1 MTDFS
6 CVITAGGSGGG
17 GAADREGPAGADGLR
32 ASVASVLGQS
42 LRGSEAVVVL
52 APGADA
58 PTRTAALALAESSPD
73 RVRLLRTDPDVR
85 TTGALRNAGL
95 DAATGRYVLVL
106 TPGERLHRHA
116 CRNLWQAGERS
127 RADLVA
133 GRWSRTVGESGKE
146 QEPPWQEELYASS
159 RTLARFTEAPE
170 LAVRDALVTGFCL
183 RREAARRHGLRYDEE
198 LAYGEIL
205 FGPLAAAAVGR
216 IALVR
221 RLIVTGRAVPDRAR
235 DLAALVE
242 AHRRVA
248 DALDAHGLRE
258 ERERAFVRDHL
269 VPLARSFPRL
279 PAARRTRTAA
289 TAARVLT
296 GPVPRELPPL
306 ERVAVTLLGRGD
318 AEGVVTAAYALSR
331 PATICAP
338 LVTGEDGRVR
348 WGGEGAAGIDADA
361 DTGVHAGVDITELG
375 YQYRPFGEARLMNRL
390 TRCTAEEGRL
400 LLEGRLVLPPHTAPE
415 APLTEPDVPLAEPD
429 VPLTA
434 SLEFRA
440 RGGARAVVFAVE
452 DVRRDGNGI
461 TWGARADVSRLLRPL
476 GVRDTAWD
484 ARLILEA
491 GGIRSVSD
499 LFAPQDLV
507 EGSVRFAAR
516 PRLGPLAGDTWE
528 PYITLKDH
536 LALRLTARR
545 RPARTTRRLVRYAT
559 HFRPARKAKLLARA
573 LRKRLDRYRS
583 RSFKAT
589 AYNTWLTRLPVRR
602 GSVVFESH
610 MGRCYGD
617 SPRALHE
624 EIRRQGLKL
633 RATWSYETSPAGFP
647 GDARLVRRWS
657 WRYLWAL
664 ARAEYWI
671 DNQGFPQHLRKPA
684 RTTYLQTWH
693 GSAYKRMG
701 LDETRVRLQNAPR
714 RQRLQ
719 QAVHRFDHFLV
730 RSEHDVATLARA
742 YRLPEDRLLRTG
754 YPRNDALI
762 AERTRTETEGRLP
775 RPPLAEAL
783 GLDDHRKVVLYA
795 PTFRRGPAAG
805 GKRNRRRLL
814 LDVRE
819 FAERFGDTYTL
830 LVRAH
835 YLETARL
842 PVCPPGTVVDVS
854 RHHDVSEILA
864 LADVLVTDYSS
875 IMFDFALLDRPV
887 LLYAPDLDTY
897 AAERGSYFDLRE
909 KAPGP
914 VLATQDELFAELAEL
929 KESDT
934 RHAPQRAAFAEE
946 FGAYDRG
953 DAARQV
959 VAALFGSRTAARHTT
974 DHHDRGAG
982 R

>member
-6 CVITAGGSGGG
+6 CVITAGGENGGG
-17 GAADREGPAGADGLR
+17 EGPDALR

-52 APGADA
+52 AARADG
-58 PTRTAALALAESSPD
+58 PTRTAARALADSSPD
-73 RVRLLRTDPDVR
+73 RVRLIHPDPAAR

-133 GRWSRTVGESGKE
+133 GRWTRTTEEGGKE
-146 QEPPWQEELYASS
+146 QEPPWQGELYARS
-159 RTLARFTEAPE
+159 RTVTRFSDAPH
-170 LAVRDALVTGFCL
+170 LVVRDALVTGFCL
-183 RREAARRHGLRYDEE
+183 RREAARRHGLRYEE
-198 LAYGEIL
+198 DLAHGEIL
-205 FGPLAAAAVGR
+205 FGPLAAVAVGR
-216 IALVR
+216 IVLVR

-248 DALDAHGLRE
+248 ATLDALGLPALRE

-296 GPVPRELPPL
+296 APVPRELPPL
-306 ERVAVTLLGRGD
+306 ERVAATVLARGD
-318 AEGVVTAAYALSR
+318 AEGVLAAAYALSR
-331 PATICAP
+331 PATVCAP
-338 LVTGEDGRVR
+338 VRASEGGRVE
-348 WGGEGAAGIDADA
+348 WDD
-361 DTGVHAGVDITELG
+361 HCPVDVTELG
-375 YQYRPFGEARLMNRL
+375 YQHREFGRARLMNRL
-390 TRCTAEEGRL
+390 TRCTAQDGRL
-400 LLEGRLVLPPHTAPE
+400 LLEGRLVLPPHLTPD
-415 APLTEPDVPLAEPD
+415 APLTA
-429 VPLTA
+429 T
-434 SLEFRA
+434 LEFRA
-440 RGGARAVVFAVE
+440 RGGARAVAFPVD
-452 DVRRDGNGI
+452 DVRRDGNGV
-461 TWGARADVSRLLRPL
+461 TWGARADVTRLLRPV
-476 GVRDTAWD
+476 GIRDTAWD
-484 ARLILEA
+484 ARLIVEA
-491 GGIRSVSD
+491 DGIRSVSD
-499 LFAPQDLV
+499 LFGPQDV
-507 EGSVRFAAR
+507 VQGAVRFAAR
-516 PRLGPLAGDTWE
+516 PRLGQLAGDTWE

-573 LRKRLDRYRS
+573 LRKRADRYRS
-583 RSFKAT
+583 RPFKVT
-589 AYNTWLTRLPVRR
+589 AYNTWLTRLPVRK

-633 RATWSYETSPAGFP
+633 HATWSYDTSPADFP
-647 GDARLVRRWS
+647 ADARLVRRWS

-664 ARAEYWI
+664 ARAEFWV

-701 LDETRVRLQNAPR
+701 FDETRVRLQNAPQR
-714 RQRLQ
+714 ERLQ

-754 YPRNDALI
+754 YPRNDTLI

-775 RPPLAEAL
+775 RPPLAGAL
-783 GLDDHRKVVLYA
+783 GIDDHKKVVLYA
-795 PTFRRGPAAG
+795 PTFRGGPGAG
-805 GKRNRRRLL
+805 GKQARRRLL

-819 FAERFGDTYTL
+819 FAERFGDSYTL
-830 LVRAH
+830 LIRAH
-835 YLETARL
+835 YLEAARL
-842 PVCPPGTVVDVS
+842 PLCPPGTVIDVS
-854 RHHDVSEILA
+854 RHHDVSEVLA

-887 LLYAPDLDTY
+887 ILYAPDLDTY

-914 VLATQDELFAELAEL
+914 VTATQEELFAELAEV
-929 KESDT
+929 KKSDI
-934 RHAPQRAAFAEE
+934 RHAPQRADFAHE

-959 VAALFGSRTAARHTT
+959 VAAVFTPQGASRTT
-974 DHHDRGAG
+974 DHHRQGAG

>member
-6 CVITAGGSGGG
+6 CVITGGG
-17 GAADREGPAGADGLR
+17 ESGEGPGDADALR

-52 APGADA
+52 ASGTDA
-58 PTRTAALALAESSPD
+58 LLRTAARTLADSAPD
-73 RVRLLRTDPDVR
+73 RVRLIHADPAVR

-95 DAATGRYVLVL
+95 DAAAGRYVLVL

-133 GRWSRTVGESGKE
+133 GRWSRAVGEGGKE
-146 QEPPWQEELYASS
+146 QEPPWQDELYARS
-159 RTLARFTEAPE
+159 RTVPRFTDAPQ
-170 LAVRDALVTGFCL
+170 LVVRDALVTGFCL
-183 RREAARRHGLRYDEE
+183 RREAARRHGLRYEE
-198 LAYGEIL
+198 DLAHGEIL

-216 IALVR
+216 ITLVR

-235 DLAALVE
+235 DLTTLVE

-248 DALDAHGLRE
+248 NTLDAQGLPALSE

-269 VPLARSFPRL
+269 VPLARAFPRL

-296 GPVPRELPPL
+296 APVPDGLPPL
-306 ERVAVTLLGRGD
+306 ERVAATLLARGD
-318 AEGVVTAAYALSR
+318 AEGVLTAAYALSR
-331 PATICAP
+331 PATVCAP
-338 LVTGEDGRVR
+338 VVAGEDGRVEWDDR
-348 WGGEGAAGIDADA
+348 CP
-361 DTGVHAGVDITELG
+361 VDVSELG
-375 YQYRPFGEARLMNRL
+375 HRYRVFGEARLMNRL
-390 TRCTAEEGRL
+390 TRCTAEKGRL
-400 LLEGRLVLPPHTAPE
+400 LLEGRLVLPPHGAPDTPFTA
-415 APLTEPDVPLAEPD
+415 T
-429 VPLTA
+429 
-434 SLEFRA
+434 LEFRA
-440 RGGARAVVFAVE
+440 RGGARAVAFPVD
-452 DVRRDGNGI
+452 DVCRDGNGI
-461 TWGARADVSRLLRPL
+461 TWGARADVTRLLRPV
-476 GVRDTAWD
+476 GIRDTAWD
-484 ARLILEA
+484 ARLIVAA
-491 GGIRSVSD
+491 GGVRSVSD
-499 LFAPQDLV
+499 LFGPQDV
-507 EGSVRFAAR
+507 VGGAVRFAAR
-516 PRLGPLAGDTWE
+516 PRLGRLAGDTWE

-545 RPARTTRRLVRYAT
+545 RPARTAHRLVRYAT
-559 HFRPARKAKLLARA
+559 HFRPARQARLLTRA
-573 LRKRLDRYRS
+573 LRRRLDRYRS

-589 AYNTWLTRLPVRR
+589 AYNAWLTRLPVRR

-633 RATWSYETSPAGFP
+633 RSTWSYDTSPDGFP
-647 GDARLVRRWS
+647 ADARLVRRWS

-664 ARAEYWI
+664 ARAEFWV

-701 LDETRVRLQNAPR
+701 FDETRVRLQNAPQR
-714 RQRLQ
+714 ERLQ

-730 RSEHDVATLARA
+730 RSEHDVNTLARA
-742 YRLPEDRLLRTG
+742 YRLPEERLLRTG
-754 YPRNDALI
+754 YPRNDALA
-762 AERTRTETEGRLP
+762 AERTRAESEGRLP
-775 RPPLAEAL
+775 RPPLAGAL
-783 GLDDHRKVVLYA
+783 GLDDHKKVVLYA
-795 PTFRRGPAAG
+795 PTFRGGPAAG
-805 GKRNRRRLL
+805 GKQTRRRLL

-819 FAERFGDTYTL
+819 FAERFGDTHTL

-835 YLETARL
+835 YLEAARL
-842 PVCPPGTVVDVS
+842 PVCPPGTVIDVS

-887 LLYAPDLDTY
+887 VLYAPDLDTY

-909 KAPGP
+909 RAPGP
-914 VLATQDELFAELAEL
+914 VTATQEELFAEIAEL
-929 KESDT
+929 KKSDI
-934 RHAPQRAAFAEE
+934 RHASHRAAFAAE

-959 VAALFGSRTAARHTT
+959 VAAVFARQGASRTT
-974 DHHDRGAG
+974 DHHHRPGAG

>member
-6 CVITAGGSGGG
+6 CVITAGGDGE
-17 GAADREGPAGADGLR
+17 AAGDGADALR
-32 ASVASVLGQS
+32 ASVDSVLGQS
-42 LRGSEAVVVL
+42 LRASEALVVL
-52 APGADA
+52 ASTADA
-58 PTRTAALALAESSPD
+58 PTRTAARALADRAPD
-73 RVRLLRTDPDVR
+73 RVRLIHADPAVR

-106 TPGERLHRHA
+106 TPGERLHRHG

-127 RADLVA
+127 HADLVA
-133 GRWSRTVGESGKE
+133 GRWSRTVTESGKE
-146 QEPPWQEELYASS
+146 QEPPWQDELYARS
-159 RTLARFTEAPE
+159 RTLARFDEASQ
-170 LAVRDALVTGFCL
+170 LVVRDALVTGFCL
-183 RREAARRHGLRYDEE
+183 RREAARRHGLRYEE
-198 LAYGEIL
+198 DLAHGEIL
-205 FGPLAAAAVGR
+205 FGPLAAVAVGR

-221 RLIVTGRAVPDRAR
+221 RLIVTGRAVPDRPR
-235 DLAALVE
+235 DLTALVA

-248 DALDAHGLRE
+248 ATLDSLGLPALSE

-279 PAARRTRTAA
+279 PAARRARTAA

-296 GPVPRELPPL
+296 VPVPQELPAL
-306 ERVAVTLLGRGD
+306 ERVAVTLLARGD
-318 AEGVVTAAYALSR
+318 AEGVVAAAYALSR
-331 PATICAP
+331 PATVCAP
-338 LVTGEDGRVR
+338 VTTGEDGRVE
-348 WGGEGAAGIDADA
+348 WDE
-361 DTGVHAGVDITELG
+361 HCPVDVTELG
-375 YQYRPFGEARLMNRL
+375 HQYRVFGEARLMNRL
-390 TRCTAEEGRL
+390 TRCTAEQGRL
-400 LLEGRLVLPPHTAPE
+400 LLEGRLVLPPHTAPDG
-415 APLTEPDVPLAEPD
+415 PF
-429 VPLTA
+429 TA
-434 SLEFRA
+434 TLEFRA
-440 RGGARAVVFAVE
+440 RGGARAVAFPVA

-461 TWGARADVSRLLRPL
+461 TWGACADVARLLRPV
-476 GVRDTAWD
+476 GVSDTAWD
-484 ARLILEA
+484 ARLIVEA
-491 GGIRSVSD
+491 GGVRSVSD
-499 LFAPQDLV
+499 LFGPQDLV
-507 EGSVRFAAR
+507 EGPVRFAAR

-545 RPARTTRRLVRYAT
+545 RPARATRRLVRYAT
-559 HFRPARKAKLLARA
+559 HFRPARKAKLLLRA
-573 LRKRLDRYRS
+573 LRKRADRYRS
-583 RSFKAT
+583 RPFKAT
-589 AYNTWLTRLPVRR
+589 TYNTWLTRLPARR

-633 RATWSYETSPAGFP
+633 HATWSYDTSPAGFP
-647 GDARLVRRWS
+647 ADARLVRRWS

-664 ARAEYWI
+664 ARAEYWV

-701 LDETRVRLQNAPR
+701 FDETRVRLQNAPQR
-714 RQRLQ
+714 ERLQ

-762 AERTRTETEGRLP
+762 AERVRAETEGRLP
-775 RPPLAEAL
+775 RPPLSGAL
-783 GLDDHRKVVLYA
+783 GIDDHKKVVLYA
-795 PTFRRGPAAG
+795 PTFRGGPAG
-805 GKRNRRRLL
+805 GKQARRRLL

-835 YLETARL
+835 YLEAARL
-842 PVCPPGTVVDVS
+842 PVCPPGTVIDVS

-887 LLYAPDLDTY
+887 ILYAPDLDAY

-914 VLATQDELFAELAEL
+914 VTATQEELFAELAEL
-929 KESDT
+929 KQSDIRYT
-934 RHAPQRAAFAEE
+934 PQRAAFAAE
-946 FGAYDRG
+946 FGGYDRG
-953 DAARQV
+953 DAARRT
-959 VAALFGSRTAARHTT
+959 VAAVFGPQSAHRTT
-974 DHHDRGAG
+974 DHQQGAG